1 MDENRIPET
10 EELTQNSEETV
21 SDEVISE
28 ESTSE
33 EDMLPVP
40 EVKKPTRLENLYD
53 WFEVMIYVGVIVV
66 MIFTCIGRMATVNG
80 DSMTNTLSNGDFL
93 FVNKAF
99 YTPERYDIVVVQ
111 KKDGFYSDELLVKRI
126 IAKGGET
133 ITFDFENWT
142 VTVDGITLY
151 EPYVRRVYG
160 SMEREDIKGY
170 TVTVPEGCYFVMGD
184 NRNGSSDSRSNLVGF
199 VKESEIVGHAVFR
212 LFPLDHFGSISYES
226 TFN

>member
-1 MDENRIPET
+1 MDENRVPET
-10 EELTQNSEETV
+10 EELVDGEA
-21 SDEVISE
+21 
-28 ESTSE
+28 
-33 EDMLPVP
+33 LPAAAK
-40 EVKKPTRLENLYD
+40 KKPPRLESIYD
-53 WFEVMIYVGVIVV
+53 WFEVLIYVGVIVV
-66 MIFTCIGRMATVNG
+66 LIFTCIGRMATVNG
-80 DSMTNTLSNGDFL
+80 DSMTNTLEHGDFL

-111 KKDGFYSDELLVKRI
+111 KKDGYYSDELLVKRI

-160 SMEREDIKGY
+160 SMDREDIKGY

-212 LFPLDHFGSISYES
+212 MFPLHKFGSISYKS
-226 TFN
+226 TFK